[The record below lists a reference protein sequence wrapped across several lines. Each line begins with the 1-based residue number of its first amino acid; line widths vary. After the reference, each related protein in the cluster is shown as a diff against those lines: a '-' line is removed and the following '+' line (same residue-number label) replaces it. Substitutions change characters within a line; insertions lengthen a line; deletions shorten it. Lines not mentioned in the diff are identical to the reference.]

1 VEVKAGT
8 SGSLK
13 SIQRFLAEKQRAF
26 ALRFNM
32 DRPSL
37 GSFSMDI
44 GDKTGVKDV
53 SFTLLSLPL
62 YLASQTD
69 RLLRKQFQNEHK

>member
-1 VEVKAGT
+1 
-8 SGSLK
+8 
-13 SIQRFLAEKQRAF
+13 
-26 ALRFNM
+26 M

-44 GDKTGVKDV
+44 GDKTGVKDI

-69 RLLRKQFQNEHK
+69 RLLRKQLSNGLRTQRC

>member
-1 VEVKAGT
+1 
-8 SGSLK
+8 
-13 SIQRFLAEKQRAF
+13 
-26 ALRFNM
+26 
-32 DRPSL
+32 
-37 GSFSMDI
+37 MDI

-69 RLLRKQFQNEHK
+69 RLLRKQFLNERK